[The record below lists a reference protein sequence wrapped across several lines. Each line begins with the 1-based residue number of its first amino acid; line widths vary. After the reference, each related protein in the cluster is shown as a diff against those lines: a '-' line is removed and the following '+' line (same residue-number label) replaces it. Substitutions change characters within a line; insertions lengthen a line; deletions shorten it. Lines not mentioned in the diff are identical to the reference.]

1 MENFPIG
8 VQGSIPAKLSPY
20 VDEREEL
27 LTGQRP
33 KMSRSTVSVFDSR
46 QENLRALEGV
56 EYSIPQYYLR
66 SSVSGESEFKLKQT
80 HIKQFSLQTLFYA
93 FYQLPNDL
101 LQALAA
107 QELNSRG
114 WRYHP
119 QLSLWFRPATAN
131 DNLPSSGPG
140 QKQFMHFDI
149 ESWSPKLYTGVLDQ
163 SKLLG
168 PGEYSLLP
176 NAPSFSSLKTG
187 PSPRRP
193 PPGGAGVPIR

>member
-8 VQGSIPAKLSPY
+8 VEGSIPAKLSPY
-20 VDEREEL
+20 VDERKEL
-27 LTGQRP
+27 HSSHQQR
-33 KMSRSTVSVFDSR
+33 MSRSTVSVFDTR
-46 QENLRALEGV
+46 EDNLSSLEGV
-56 EYSIPQYYLR
+56 EFSIPQYYLR
-66 SSVSGESEFKLKQT
+66 SSISGESELKLKPT
-80 HIKQFSLQTLFYA
+80 HVKQFSLQALFYA
-93 FYQLPNDL
+93 FYQLPRDL

-114 WRYHP
+114 WRYHT
-119 QLSLWFRPATAN
+119 QLSLWFRPATSN
-131 DNLPSSGPG
+131 DNVPNSSPG
-140 QKQFMHFDI
+140 QKHFMHFDI

-168 PGEYSLLP
+168 PGEYSLSP